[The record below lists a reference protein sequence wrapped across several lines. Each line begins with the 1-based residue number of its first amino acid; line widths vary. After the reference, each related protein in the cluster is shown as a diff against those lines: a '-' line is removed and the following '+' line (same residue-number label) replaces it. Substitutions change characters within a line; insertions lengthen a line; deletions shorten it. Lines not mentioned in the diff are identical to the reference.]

1 MSRKQF
7 LIVLAVLVVAAVVF
21 FIISPRLS
29 KKTPKIISTP
39 TPSVEEQLQDKFK
52 GLPIPDDTERI
63 ELKNV
68 SGTEAMGM
76 AGKNEIVADLPEL
89 SPGEAY
95 RVLLGNGTKTVF
107 LGVMRQAKGGW
118 ILEYDLSRYPDYKE
132 ISIVKGSNRILEG
145 TFK

>member
-1 MSRKQF
+1 MSRKRF
-7 LIVLAVLVVAAVVF
+7 LIILAVLVVAGVAF
-21 FIISPRLS
+21 FIISPKLS

-52 GLPIPDDTERI
+52 GLSIPDDTERI

-89 SPGEAY
+89 SPSEEY
-95 RVLLGNGTKTVF
+95 RVLLGNGTKTVL
-107 LGVMRQAKGGW
+107 LGVMKQAKGGW

-132 ISIVKGSNRILEG
+132 ISIVKGSSRILEG

>member
-1 MSRKQF
+1 MSRKRF
-7 LIVLAVLVVAAVVF
+7 FIILIVLIVAVVAF
-21 FIISPRLS
+21 FIIFPKSG

-52 GLPIPDDTERI
+52 GLPIPGDTERI

-89 SPGEAY
+89 SPGESY
-95 RVLLGNGTKTVF
+95 QVLLENGTKTVL
-107 LGVMRQAKGGW
+107 LGVMRQVKGGW

-132 ISIVKGSNRILEG
+132 ISIVRGTERILEG
-145 TFK
+145 TFR